1 MIEWI
6 SGLIQSGGYAG
17 IAFLMLVENVFPP
30 IPSELIMPLA
40 GFNAARGELS
50 LLGVV
55 VAGSLGSLAGAFGW
69 YWVARRFGTARLKQ
83 WARRYGRWL
92 TLEPRE
98 VDRADAWFDRHG
110 HKAVLLGRLVPGI
123 RTLISIPAGLSEMP
137 TGRFL
142 LYSGIGTVA
151 WTCLLTAAGYVLEDR
166 YEDVAGYIDPVS
178 KVVLVGLIALYL
190 YRVATFRKDEAPDAG
205 R

>member
-6 SGLIQSGGYAG
+6 TGLIQSAGYAG
-17 IAFLMLVENVFPP
+17 VAFLMLAENVFPP

-40 GFNAARGELS
+40 GFNAARGQLS

-55 VAGSLGSLAGAFGW
+55 LAGSFGSLAGAFFW
-69 YWVARRFGTARLKQ
+69 YWLARRFGTERLKR
-83 WARRYGRWL
+83 WAGRHGRWL

-98 VDRADAWFDRHG
+98 IDRADAWFDRHG
-110 HKAVLLGRLVPGI
+110 HKAVLIGRLVPGI

-137 TGRFL
+137 TSRFL
-142 LYSGIGTVA
+142 LYSGVGTLA
-151 WTCLLTAAGYVLEDR
+151 WTTILAMAGYLLEDR
-166 YEDVAGYIDPVS
+166 YRSVEGWVDPVS
-178 KVVLVGLIALYL
+178 KVVLVGLVAAYL
-190 YRVATFRKDEAPDAG
+190 YRVATFRRSEAPGPG